1 MNESVPRFKTNYQ
14 GEGVILVEKLK
25 VACRYHTVGDPG
37 RPPLLFLHGFMGD
50 GRVWLPTMNQLQDV
64 VYSVALDL
72 PGHGNTEADL
82 AHLDFGNLAET
93 VAAFVYDHFDRP
105 AVLVGY
111 SLGGRVA
118 LHAALSHPDRFR
130 GLVLE
135 SASAGIEDKDER
147 LQRLEQDE
155 ATAAKLCATD
165 MRSFLTEWYQ
175 QPLFSS
181 LRPETVAGIIDRKAH
196 NDPLRL
202 AEVVVKL
209 SPGRQSS
216 LWDRV
221 SAWNKPALIVAGELD
236 EKYRAQATRLAGQ
249 MKRSSLQIVPG
260 AGHIVH
266 LENNAGFVEALKSFL
281 DAYIL

>member
-1 MNESVPRFKTNYQ
+1 M
-14 GEGVILVEKLK
+14 EKLK
-25 VACRYHTVGDPG
+25 VTWRFHTVGDPG

-50 GRVWLPTMNQLQDV
+50 GRVWLPTMNQLQDT

-82 AHLDFGNLAET
+82 AHLEFGSLAET
-93 VAAFVYDHFDRP
+93 IAAFVYDHFDRP

-111 SLGGRVA
+111 SLGGRLA

-135 SASAGIEDKDER
+135 SASAGIEDEEER
-147 LQRLEQDE
+147 RLRLEQDQ

-165 MRSFLTEWYQ
+165 MKSFLTEWYQ

-181 LRPETVAGIIDRKAH
+181 LPPETVAGIIDRKAH
-196 NDPLRL
+196 NDPSRL
-202 AEVVVKL
+202 SEVVVKL
-209 SPGRQSS
+209 SPGRQPS

-236 EKYRAQATRLAGQ
+236 EKYRARATRLSGL
-249 MKRSSLQIVPG
+249 MKKSALRIIPG

-266 LENNAGFVEALKSFL
+266 LEQNAAFVAALKSFL

>member
-1 MNESVPRFKTNYQ
+1 
-14 GEGVILVEKLK
+14 VILVEKLK
-25 VACRYHTVGDPG
+25 VTWRYHAVGDAG

-50 GRVWLPTMNQLQDV
+50 GRVWLSTMNQLQDT

-82 AHLDFGNLAET
+82 AHLEFGNLAEA

-118 LHAALSHPDRFR
+118 LQAALNHPDRFR

-135 SASAGIEDKDER
+135 SSSAGIENEEER
-147 LQRLEQDE
+147 RLRLEQDE
-155 ATAAKLCATD
+155 TTAARLCATD
-165 MRSFLTEWYQ
+165 MTTFLTEWYQ

-181 LRPETVAGIIDRKAH
+181 LSPETVAGIIDRKAH
-196 NDPLRL
+196 NDPTRL
-202 AEVVVKL
+202 AQVVVRL
-209 SPGRQSS
+209 SPGRQPS

-221 SAWNKPALIVAGELD
+221 SAWNKPALIIAGELD
-236 EKYRAQATRLAGQ
+236 EKYRTQATRLAGQ
-249 MKRSSLQIVPG
+249 MKKSSLHIIPG

-266 LENNAGFVEALKSFL
+266 LENNAGFVAVLKSFL
-281 DAYIL
+281 DAYIV